1 MTEST
6 ALVTVLNKASNLAKI
21 EKALPVG
28 MKTREYAETCVQVC
42 LLAINK
48 NPALAKCSQT
58 SILQC
63 VVEAAGYGLQI
74 DNVLGHAYLVP
85 YNTKV
90 GDKWVNSAQMQVGY
104 KGLLYL
110 ARKGDPDIENI
121 ECNIVHERDM
131 DRDGHFSVIL
141 GDNPSIE
148 HTPNWNKAGWAKDAT
163 NKPIASYSI
172 VTYRNGFKSHHF
184 MTIDEVF
191 AIRDKSA
198 KNADKESSPWNK
210 HTEAMIKK
218 TVLRQHCK
226 LLNLSKEDT
235 RYQTAIEQDELRDM
249 GVMQGDKYVQREVKS
264 VGGDADFDSLN
275 ERLSDPDE
283 YMGEEPPQEDT
294 LVVRSS
300 NDDIGVT
307 LSGPASNT
315 KREIHKPKPKP
326 KAKAKA
332 KPKKGPQMAPGSPQT
347 PPDEEKILCPMCER
361 KLGVEAFDGGDLCAE
376 CDAKAQAEADELFD

>member
-6 ALVTVLNKASNLAKI
+6 SLVTVLNKASNLAKI
-21 EKALPVG
+21 EQALPVG
-28 MKTREYAETCVQVC
+28 MKSRQYAETCVQVC

-48 NPALAKCSQT
+48 NPALARCTPT
-58 SILQC
+58 STLQSIC
-63 VVEAAGYGLQI
+63 EAAGYGLQI

-90 GDKWVNSAQMQVGY
+90 GDKWVNSAQLQIGY

-131 DRDGHFSVIL
+131 DSPGHFEVVL
-141 GDNPSIE
+141 GDNPVIN
-148 HTPNWNKAGWAKDAT
+148 HTPNWNKVAWAKDAT
-163 NKPIASYSI
+163 NNPIAVYSI
-172 VTYRNGFKSHHF
+172 VTYKNGFKSHHF

-198 KNADKESSPWNK
+198 KNADKESSPWSK
-210 HTEAMIKK
+210 HTEAMIRK
-218 TVLRQHCK
+218 TCLRQHCK

-249 GVMQGDKYVQREVKS
+249 GVMQGDKYVQREIKS
-264 VGGDADFDSLN
+264 VGGDADFDDLN
-275 ERLSDPDE
+275 KRLSDPDE
-283 YMGEEPPQEDT
+283 YMGEEPIQEPEP
-294 LVVRSS
+294 VEK
-300 NDDIGVT
+300 
-307 LSGPASNT
+307 P
-315 KREIHKPKPKP
+315 KPKPKP
-326 KAKAKA
+326 KAKP
-332 KPKKGPQMAPGSPQT
+332 KPKTKPAAKKGPQMSPQMAPE
-347 PPDEEKILCPMCER
+347 PPQVDPSEEKVLCPMCER

-376 CDAKAQAEADELFD
+376 CESKAQAESDELFD